1 MQGTVAAIER
11 STEKNESKTIQY
23 ACTRREIFDTM
34 WKDRAFSCFG
44 LFSVKILTL
53 DFSSTKICRD
63 AHKAPGDSRQ
73 GLSVGP
79 TEGGS
84 WIRMQTG

>member
-11 STEKNESKTIQY
+11 STEKNESKPIQY

-53 DFSSTKICRD
+53 DFSSTKTCDHIINSESEELIVV
-63 AHKAPGDSRQ
+63 DSD
-73 GLSVGP
+73 
-79 TEGGS
+79 
-84 WIRMQTG
+84 